1 MNIKNIFFL
10 NHFKIL
16 LIILDNLSNEQKKFK
31 KKFYVLIFIIIL
43 TSVFEIFGIG
53 IIFPVFDIFSQY
65 EKSKYFQYLSFLKL
79 DFKKELLLLYL
90 LFFIGIIFLLK
101 NILILFSINYINK
114 FFHKLEVEISENILK
129 NYISENNLKNFSN
142 DLSVLFKNA
151 RTEVIFFCELLKS
164 HIIIIKEIIILI
176 FLLIFSI
183 LLQPL
188 YFLLCFFLIGLTGI
202 LLNIYSKKMLNSYGV
217 NRALHEGRYF
227 HYILSFI
234 SGLKEISLFR
244 SQDFFYKKIKYHL
257 NNFNSLLRKKII
269 FANSPK
275 YIFEIF
281 GIFFLILLV
290 LLNYFFINKP
300 VNVVIPML
308 IFYIIIFYRILP
320 SVSSINANLVTLNYN
335 NSALNIISKEII
347 NKKKILKDVKII
359 ANYVNKLEINDS
371 VRLLN
376 FYFSYDEK
384 LIFEN
389 TNLEIK
395 KNQLTILSGASG
407 SGKSTV
413 VKLLLCSL
421 SPTRGGLF
429 IDDVEIT
436 KENKSRYI
444 DKISAVYQDS
454 FIMNDTILTNITF
467 EENKKKIDW
476 ERLYESCKN
485 AEILDFCNS
494 LPAKFETIIGE
505 KGEKISGG
513 QKQRLAIARA
523 LYFKK
528 DLLILDESTNA
539 LDKKTEI
546 KIIENLSQIKSMTI
560 FCVGHKL
567 ENSLILKNF
576 YEIKEKKIIKIK

>member
-1 MNIKNIFFL
+1 MIEIKNLHKQFNDKPVLVDI
-10 NHFKIL
+10 
-16 LIILDNLSNEQKKFK
+16 NLSVPQGQ
-31 KKFYVLIFIIIL
+31 IL
-43 TSVFEIFGIG
+43 TIIG
-53 IIFPVFDIFSQY
+53 P
-65 EKSKYFQYLSFLKL
+65 
-79 DFKKELLLLYL
+79 
-90 LFFIGIIFLLK
+90 
-101 NILILFSINYINK
+101 
-114 FFHKLEVEISENILK
+114 
-129 NYISENNLKNFSN
+129 
-142 DLSVLFKNA
+142 
-151 RTEVIFFCELLKS
+151 
-164 HIIIIKEIIILI
+164 
-176 FLLIFSI
+176 
-183 LLQPL
+183 
-188 YFLLCFFLIGLTGI
+188 
-202 LLNIYSKKMLNSYGV
+202 
-217 NRALHEGRYF
+217 
-227 HYILSFI
+227 
-234 SGLKEISLFR
+234 
-244 SQDFFYKKIKYHL
+244 
-257 NNFNSLLRKKII
+257 
-269 FANSPK
+269 
-275 YIFEIF
+275 
-281 GIFFLILLV
+281 
-290 LLNYFFINKP
+290 
-300 VNVVIPML
+300 
-308 IFYIIIFYRILP
+308 
-320 SVSSINANLVTLNYN
+320 
-335 NSALNIISKEII
+335 
-347 NKKKILKDVKII
+347 
-359 ANYVNKLEINDS
+359 
-371 VRLLN
+371 
-376 FYFSYDEK
+376 
-384 LIFEN
+384 
-389 TNLEIK
+389 
-395 KNQLTILSGASG
+395 SG